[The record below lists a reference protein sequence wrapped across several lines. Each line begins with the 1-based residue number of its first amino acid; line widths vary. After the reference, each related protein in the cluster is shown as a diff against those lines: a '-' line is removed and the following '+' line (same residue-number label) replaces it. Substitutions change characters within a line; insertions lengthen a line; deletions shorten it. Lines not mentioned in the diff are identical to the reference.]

1 MELIKKMNEVNE
13 TLRCIRDEI
22 SYHKLKL
29 DSLHHT
35 GKFIDECVGI
45 ADEHKNNILESIG
58 LKMDFHNHKITGLV
72 DAREELM
79 KKYNIPE
86 YD

>member
-13 TLRCIRDEI
+13 TLRCIREEI
-22 SYHKLKL
+22 SYHKSRI
-29 DSLHHT
+29 DSLDRT
-35 GKFIDECVGI
+35 GKFIDNCVGI
-45 ADEHKNNILESIG
+45 TDEHKNNILESIG
-58 LKMDFHNHKITGLV
+58 LKMDFHNHKISGLV

>member
-13 TLRCIRDEI
+13 TLRCIREEI
-22 SYHKLKL
+22 SYHKSRI
-29 DSLHHT
+29 DSLDRT
-35 GKFIDECVGI
+35 GKFIDNCVGI

-58 LKMDFHNHKITGLV
+58 LKMDFHNHKIVKLV